1 MKDILTKLANARK
14 ERLRR
19 ELEDK
24 SVETYLLK
32 LLALFATPKGFGL
45 SLLFAGLAYL
55 SPIWMVVFVICV
67 FVMVDFITGILASKK
82 LKIPV
87 KSKNMRATVTKFL
100 CYFITIVLAFFIQ
113 KEIIKYEWFEIMNII
128 AGLIT
133 LAEFKSIT
141 ENMEVLTGNK
151 IFTKI
156 FKTISDIFKK
166 KTEIEENNNDQQ
178 NPTV

>member
-1 MKDILTKLANARK
+1 MKDILTRLANARK
-14 ERLRR
+14 ARLSC

-24 SVETYLLK
+24 SVETYLIK
-32 LLALFATPKGFGL
+32 LGSIFATPGGIGL
-45 SLLFAGLAYL
+45 SFVFAGIAYL
-55 SPIWMVVFVICV
+55 TPIWMVVFVICI

-113 KEIIKYEWFEIMNII
+113 KEIIKYQWFEIMNIV

-166 KTEIEENNNDQQ
+166 KTEIEENNNNQ

>member
-1 MKDILTKLANARK
+1 MNVFFDKLAKARK
-14 ERLRR
+14 NRLLH

-24 SVETYLLK
+24 SVETYLIK
-32 LLALFATPKGFGL
+32 LGALFATPKGFAV
-45 SLLFAGLAYL
+45 SLVFSGIAYL
-55 SPIWMVVFVICV
+55 APIWMVVFVIFI
-67 FVMVDFITGILASKK
+67 FVLVDFITGILASYK
-82 LKIPV
+82 LGIPV
-87 KSKNMRATVTKFL
+87 KSKNMRATVTKLL

-113 KEIIKYEWFEIMNII
+113 KEIIKYEWFEIMNIV

-156 FKTISDIFKK
+156 FRTISNIFKK
-166 KTEIEENNNDQQ
+166 KTEVDNNQ
-178 NPTV
+178 NQSNSPIA

>member
-1 MKDILTKLANARK
+1 MKDIITRLSMARK
-14 ERLRR
+14 ERLSR

-24 SVETYLLK
+24 SVETYLIK
-32 LLALFATPKGFGL
+32 LFALFATPKGFIL
-45 SLLFAGLAYL
+45 SLLFAGIAYL
-55 SPIWMVVFVICV
+55 SPIWMVVFVICI
-67 FVMVDFITGILASKK
+67 FVMVDFITGILASRK

-100 CYFITIVLAFFIQ
+100 CYFITIALAFFIQ
-113 KEIIKYEWFEIMNII
+113 KEIIKYQWFEIMNIV

-166 KTEIEENNNDQQ
+166 KSDIDQPNNN
-178 NPTV
+178 PIV

>member
-1 MKDILTKLANARK
+1 MSRERK
-14 ERLRR
+14 RRLQN

-24 SVETYLLK
+24 SVETYLIK
-32 LLALFATPKGFGL
+32 LGALFATPKGFGL
-45 SLLFAGLAYL
+45 SLIFAGIAYL
-55 SPIWMVVFVICV
+55 TPIWMIIFVIFI
-67 FVMVDFITGILASKK
+67 FVGVDFITGILASRK

-87 KSKNMRATVTKFL
+87 KSKNMRATVTKLL

-113 KEIIKYEWFEIMNII
+113 KEIIKYSWFEIMNIV

-151 IFTKI
+151 IFTRI
-156 FKTISDIFKK
+156 FRTISDIFKK
-166 KTEIEENNNDQQ
+166 KTEVDNTNQ

>member
-1 MKDILTKLANARK
+1 MNDILTRLSKARK
-14 ERLRR
+14 QRLNR

-24 SVETYLLK
+24 SVETYLIK

-45 SLLFAGLAYL
+45 SLVFAGIAYL
-55 SPIWMVVFVICV
+55 SPIWMVVFVICI
-67 FVMVDFITGILASKK
+67 FVMVDFATGILASRK
-82 LKIPV
+82 LGIPV

-100 CYFITIVLAFFIQ
+100 CYFITIVLSFFIQ
-113 KEIIKYEWFEIMNII
+113 KEIIKYEWFEIMNIV

-133 LAEFKSIT
+133 LAEFKSVT

-166 KTEIEENNNDQQ
+166 KTEIQDEENQQQTNNQ
-178 NPTV
+178 

>member
-1 MKDILTKLANARK
+1 MI
-14 ERLRR
+14 
-19 ELEDK
+19 
-24 SVETYLLK
+24 
-32 LLALFATPKGFGL
+32 
-45 SLLFAGLAYL
+45 
-55 SPIWMVVFVICV
+55 
-67 FVMVDFITGILASKK
+67 DFITGILASKK

-87 KSKNMRATVTKFL
+87 RSKNMRATVTKFL

-113 KEIIKYEWFEIMNII
+113 KEIIKYEWFEIMNVV

-166 KTEIEENNNDQQ
+166 KTEIEENNNNQQ